1 MHMLG
6 EWNSLGEKF
15 WGLHVL
21 MQIYY
26 FLRSSGTGSL
36 KSRIRDCV
44 YIFSIWVLLNCNAWD
59 TLLLSWSER
68 KQSVML
74 FLLFIYSLLSGV
86 SAERSG
92 TDCHDSNN
100 LGSTGTWLFFWKVCV
115 LQGCVT
121 MCTKERGIVPSF
133 TSPSFACNSN
143 YSKAFELPSCFSENM
158 SCWRLLKPDFKGSS
172 CGRIPHCFL
181 LLTVL

>member
-1 MHMLG
+1 MRHIIA
-6 EWNSLGEKF
+6 
-15 WGLHVL
+15 L
-21 MQIYY
+21 MIRKKTECNA
-26 FLRSSGTGSL
+26 FSS
-36 KSRIRDCV
+36 V
-44 YIFSIWVLLNCNAWD
+44 YIFSSL
-59 TLLLSWSER
+59 WSFCWEEWNWLPW
-68 KQSVML
+68 Q
-74 FLLFIYSLLSGV
+74 
-86 SAERSG
+86 
-92 TDCHDSNN
+92 SNN

-143 YSKAFELPSCFSENM
+143 YSKAFELPGCFSENM